1 MALYIDLV
9 NFFNRKDNYSVSDAN
24 RRSCYDYSKLAFSI
38 SIHLLMILA
47 IGFNVETVQY
57 KNLKFQ
63 VWDLSGQSSLRAY
76 WRCYYAN
83 TDAIIFVV
91 DSCDRD
97 RVLISK
103 DELVSMLA
111 EDELKD
117 AILLVFANKQD
128 VPGAMSASEISEFLG
143 LGKLKTRQWAIHKCS
158 ALKGEGIDEGL
169 DWLATS
175 LQQKK

>member
-1 MALYIDLV
+1 VALYIDLV

-38 SIHLLMILA
+38 SIDLLMILA

>member
-1 MALYIDLV
+1 
-9 NFFNRKDNYSVSDAN
+9 
-24 RRSCYDYSKLAFSI
+24 
-38 SIHLLMILA
+38 MILA